1 MLAPISSTN
10 TSRSAW
16 ISPATRARQ
25 ATLKNSSLSLAPT
38 LLFFC
43 SIPGALASEKWSS
56 RSPED
61 LPPSAEILA
70 ARRGWPPDA
79 CARRP
84 QKLCGTLFHL
94 GFGAGSLLR
103 GEWSAFI
110 GQLGVALD
118 RRAAHP
124 KGASC
129 LALGHA
135 PSEGFDYLLPEV
147 FRIGVHAVHDA
158 TWTICVAN
166 CSRAEEGSRQ

>member
-70 ARRGWPPDA
+70 AR
-79 CARRP
+79 
-84 QKLCGTLFHL
+84 
-94 GFGAGSLLR
+94 

-166 CSRAEEGSRQ
+166 CSRLRRLEHTCGFSSTRRRKPDELTTPRQPRQCLY